1 MGTPRN
7 FLSLSYYISGHK
19 WNLFRYKYRNVIC
32 NLLVLKR
39 SAWHSENK
47 SLHFLR
53 QELRKKQTLMII
65 YSSFLHLL
73 FQNVGFIRID
83 GSTPSAERQSLSQEF
98 QFSEKLSVAIL
109 SLTAANMG
117 LTLSSADL
125 VVFTEL
131 FWNPGV
137 RRLCPVL
144 LLLK

>member
-1 MGTPRN
+1 
-7 FLSLSYYISGHK
+7 
-19 WNLFRYKYRNVIC
+19 
-32 NLLVLKR
+32 
-39 SAWHSENK
+39 
-47 SLHFLR
+47 
-53 QELRKKQTLMII
+53 MII
-65 YSSFLHLL
+65 YSSFLHLF
-73 FQNVGFIRID
+73 FQKVGFIRID

-137 RRLCPVL
+137 RRRCPVL